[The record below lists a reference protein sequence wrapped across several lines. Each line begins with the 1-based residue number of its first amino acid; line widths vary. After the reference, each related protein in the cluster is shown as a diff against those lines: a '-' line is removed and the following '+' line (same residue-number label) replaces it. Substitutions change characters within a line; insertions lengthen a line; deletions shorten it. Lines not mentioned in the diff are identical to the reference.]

1 MLKVDKNHSFFSSYK
16 SIILMILVL
25 LTSLIF
31 SFISTNLFILTFFG
45 FLPTL
50 VAISVDKN
58 PSRILSQII
67 FIFNLLGSSH
77 LFLDILF
84 NADNIQQISYIII
97 SMPHTWVIIYLSCAF
112 GWVIYVIVPKI
123 IYYFIYNKKFDLF
136 HELNQELCSIHEEWG
151 EDNINTALKEIKSKN

>member
-1 MLKVDKNHSFFSSYK
+1 MLKIDKNNSFLSSYK

-25 LTSLIF
+25 LASLVF

-58 PSRILSQII
+58 PNKILSQII
-67 FIFNLLGSSH
+67 FLFNLLGSIH
-77 LFLDILF
+77 LFLEILF
-84 NADNIQQISYIII
+84 NSDNIQQISYIII

-112 GWVIYVIVPKI
+112 GWVLYVITPKI

-136 HELNQELCSIHEEWG
+136 NALNEDLHSIYEEWG
-151 EDNINTALKEIKSKN
+151 EDNINLALKEIKSKN